1 MKSLILLMLLCL
13 PIFAQDKPNNP
24 EAPQK
29 SKGKI
34 TGKVLADDG
43 QPMDGAIAYISPTSN
58 SNSRGWEPIV
68 TDEEGNFVAENLSP
82 GSYTVGA
89 NSPGFVSP
97 ENPAGAK
104 YYRSGE
110 AVSIMLVKGGVIT
123 GRVTNALGN
132 PIIAAPMQVVRI
144 RDSEGRTVRETRWY
158 AQNRNTDDK
167 GNYRIYG
174 LPAGKYLV
182 SAGGKS
188 DWEWSASASFK
199 GTAKTYF
206 PSSSRES
213 ATEVSINLGEE
224 VSGINIRYRNEKGYS
239 ISGKVFGG
247 TNGTTNSAISV
258 ILESSSGHSSIANA
272 YISPNDS
279 GRTFSMHGI
288 ADGEYQIS
296 ADHNQSFG
304 QNQNDSYRSA
314 PRKITVKG
322 GNISNIVLT
331 LLPLSSV
338 EGKIELAENSD
349 KNRPLECKPS
359 RTSLPEEI
367 VATLRRETIGKDLES
382 NPDYWFS
389 TDAPNEK
396 GEVKFLNIEPARYR
410 VTANLPDETW
420 YIKSVTMKSTAPK
433 TAAAK
438 TAAPAILDVG
448 KQGLSL
454 SSGEKIKDL
463 LISVA
468 DGAAGLKG
476 RVITDPNKILPP
488 RLRAYLVPAEKESIE
503 ELLRYY
509 EVKTKNGTFN
519 FENLAPGKYL
529 ILARP
534 IPETEADEMPATPT
548 AWDATARLQLR
559 RDAEAAGNVL
569 ELNSCQRI
577 INFSLNF
584 SQSKK

>member
-1 MKSLILLMLLCL
+1 MKSLILLLLLCL
-13 PIFAQDKPNNP
+13 PVFAQDKPNNA
-24 EAPQK
+24 EAPKK

-34 TGKVLADDG
+34 TGLVLADDG
-43 QPMDGAIAYISPTSN
+43 QPMEGAIAYVSPTSN

-68 TDEEGNFVAENLSP
+68 TDEEGIFVAENLSP

-97 ENPAGAK
+97 ENPADTK
-104 YYRSGE
+104 YYRPGE
-110 AVSIMLVKGGVIT
+110 AVSILLVKGGVIA
-123 GRVTNALGN
+123 GRVTNALGE
-132 PIIAAPMQVVRI
+132 PVIAAPIQVVRV
-144 RDSEGRTVRETRWY
+144 RDSEGRMVRETRWY

-174 LPAGKYLV
+174 LPAGKYIV

-213 ATEVSINLGEE
+213 ATEVSVNLGEE

-304 QNQNDSYRSA
+304 QNQNDSFRSTL
-314 PRKITVKG
+314 RKITVKS
-322 GNISNIVLT
+322 GNISGVVLT

-338 EGKIELAENSD
+338 EGKIELAETPE
-349 KNRPLECKPS
+349 KIRPLECKPS

-420 YIKSVTMKSTAPK
+420 YIKSVTMKSTTPK
-433 TAAAK
+433 TAAVK
-438 TAAPAILDVG
+438 TAAPATINVG

-468 DGAAGLKG
+468 DGAAGAKG
-476 RVITDPNKILPP
+476 SVITDPNKILPS
-488 RLRAYLVPAEKESIE
+488 RMRAFLIPAEKESVE
-503 ELLRYY
+503 DLLRYY

-529 ILARP
+529 LLTRP
-534 IPETEADEMPATPT
+534 IPESEADEIPATPT
-548 AWDATARLQLR
+548 AWDPAGRLQLR
-559 RDAEAAGNVL
+559 REAEAAENFL
-569 ELNSCQRI
+569 ELNSCQRV
-577 INFSLNF
+577 NDYSLKF
-584 SQSKK
+584 SQTKK